1 MNPSVHFT
9 FAKQEENI
17 ALLVYSQNSDLRLF
31 SKDNLYVTLILCMAR
46 IICFWKLQ
54 WNKGGNWIVASKDSS
69 YISMYH
75 SCLDVNADGFSSC
88 SAAKQVWACVVV
100 GHQDIHHHSHLMSFL
115 L

>member
-46 IICFWKLQ
+46 IIRFWKLQ
-54 WNKGGNWIVASKDSS
+54 WNEGTG
-69 YISMYH
+69 
-75 SCLDVNADGFSSC
+75 
-88 SAAKQVWACVVV
+88 
-100 GHQDIHHHSHLMSFL
+100 
-115 L
+115 